1 MSSASVDNG
10 ALLKTIE
17 TQPPLQEL
25 SIGPE
30 TTTKS
35 LRKNSEID
43 ALVVEA
49 DVLARIRRWILGVAV
64 VDFDVDDGP
73 VITGIY
79 PPLAISPAEAENMY
93 GRRPFVLRVS

>member
-1 MSSASVDNG
+1 MSSASVDG

-17 TQPPLQEL
+17 TQLPL
-25 SIGPE
+25 
-30 TTTKS
+30 KS
-35 LRKNSEID
+35 LRRNSEID

-49 DVLARIRRWILGVAV
+49 DVLARIRRWILGVAI

>member
-1 MSSASVDNG
+1 MSSASVDDG

-30 TTTKS
+30 TTKS
-35 LRKNSEID
+35 LRRNSEID

-49 DVLARIRRWILGVAV
+49 DVLARIRRWILGVAI